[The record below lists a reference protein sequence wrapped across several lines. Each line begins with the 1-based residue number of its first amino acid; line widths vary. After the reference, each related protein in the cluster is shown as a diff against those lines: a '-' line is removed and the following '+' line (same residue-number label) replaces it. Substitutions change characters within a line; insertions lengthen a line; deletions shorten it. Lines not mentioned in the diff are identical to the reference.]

1 MHACTHTHTHT
12 HAHTHFIAS
21 FRDQLTSYLHQLD
34 TPEYMGWVSDAIE
47 KEKMK
52 QQHLQGVV
60 AHLETEVST
69 LAQETVSH
77 MQESMLHVS
86 HQNSPHTYT
95 YCT

>member
-1 MHACTHTHTHT
+1 MYTHRGTHTHTRKHT
-12 HAHTHFIAS
+12 QLHAAS

-34 TPEYMGWVSDAIE
+34 TPEYMGWVTDAIE

-60 AHLETEVST
+60 AHLEAEVST

-86 HQNSPHTYT
+86 WYM
-95 YCT
+95 CV